1 MMKILSNNQTKILDD
16 ILYQGLRPWSEKN
29 SVDEKFAPK
38 FRTLKEAST
47 DYPFRYEIKF
57 ERPFDHKTK
66 YYSKLILNTLKTDV
80 ERLYNLISEDD
91 TENLIRYWLDDTLN
105 KRLKTRLK
113 DIGKLIKE
121 KDFDLIFIDPKKVS
135 IEFDQAHKANTYII
149 QLLKLSYMQLY
160 LEIQDAFSTWI
171 DDKLVIEDFYTQLL
185 LEPIPQKPLL
195 TEIQIIE
202 VEATEKPVKK
212 PEPKPTVNSLH
223 SFTYKQLS
231 TNPDKLTDLCD
242 SLKKNNLISKETTVP
257 NFKRV
262 FTNSEIKTPI
272 IWTGKV
278 SELYYF
284 IKLIHNELEL
294 VEYLKQDQWKITC
307 QCFVDANG
315 NQFDWQK
322 FRSMKRPNSTGHL
335 VEKVVEH
342 LK

>member
-1 MMKILSNNQTKILDD
+1 MSNQTKILDD

-38 FRTLKEAST
+38 FRALKEAST

-57 ERPFDHKTK
+57 ERPFDNKTK

-121 KDFDLIFIDPKKVS
+121 KDFDLTYIDPKKAS

-149 QLLKLSYMQLY
+149 QLLKLAYMQLY

-185 LEPIPQKPLL
+185 LEPIPQKALL

-202 VEATEKPVKK
+202 VEAKEEPTKK
-212 PEPKPTVNSLH
+212 SQPEPTVNSFH
-223 SFTYKQLS
+223 SFTYKQFS
-231 TNPDKLTDLCD
+231 TSPDKLTDLCD
-242 SLKKNNLISKETTVP
+242 SLKKNNFISKETQLS
-257 NFKRV
+257 NFRKI
-262 FTNSEIKTPI
+262 FSGDEIKTPV
-272 IWTGKV
+272 IWTGNV
-278 SELYYF
+278 SEFYYF
-284 IKLIHNELEL
+284 IKLLYTKHKL
-294 VEYLKQDQWKITC
+294 VADLKQNQWKVAC
-307 QCFVDANG
+307 KCFIKTDSSFFEYEG
-315 NQFDWQK
+315 LRKNQAPK
-322 FRSMKRPNSTGHL
+322 STGHL
-335 VEKVVEH
+335 LESAISL

>member
-1 MMKILSNNQTKILDD
+1 MSNQTKILDD

-38 FRTLKEAST
+38 FRALKEAST
-47 DYPFRYEIKF
+47 DYPFQYEIKF
-57 ERPFDHKTK
+57 ERPFDNKTK

-121 KDFDLIFIDPKKVS
+121 KDFQLVYIDPKKSS
-135 IEFDQAHKANTYII
+135 IELDQAHKANTYII
-149 QLLKLSYMQLY
+149 QLLKLAYMQLY

-171 DDKLVIEDFYTQLL
+171 DDKLVIEDFFTQLL
-185 LEPIPQKPLL
+185 LEPVPSEQFL
-195 TEIQIIE
+195 TEIHTIE
-202 VEATEKPVKK
+202 IEATEKPVKK
-212 PEPKPTVNSLH
+212 QAPPPAVNSFH
-223 SFTYKQLS
+223 SFTYKQIN
-231 TNPDKLTDLCD
+231 TNPEKISDLCS
-242 SLKKNNLISKETTVP
+242 SLKFNKLISQDTTVP

-272 IWTGKV
+272 VWTGTI
-278 SELYYF
+278 SELFYF
-284 IKLIHNELEL
+284 IKLIHNDLEL
-294 VEYLKQDQWKITC
+294 VENLKQKQWEVTC
-307 QCFVDANG
+307 QCFVDAEG
-315 NQFDWQK
+315 NPFDRSK
-322 FRSMKRPNSTGHL
+322 FRSQKKPKLTAAKI
-335 VEKVVEH
+335 EKSASN